1 MGLLENFED
10 RLDQL
15 VNGTFA
21 KAFRD
26 VVEPVELAA
35 RIQKEMDTRAAIVS
49 KGRTVVPNIFTVD
62 LSTEDIARLDV
73 FAEQMRTELGDVAR
87 LYATDQRYTFLGAVE
102 VRFHEDPSLKT
113 GVFKVRSQ
121 AHADAGASMHAS
133 AKPIPAHEATGHP
146 RLVIGP
152 ASYPLTKSHTRIGRG
167 ANADIPLDDTGV
179 SRAHADIVLGLP
191 VVVRDLA
198 STNGTLVDGRRISEA
213 PLHDGA
219 LIQIGSTTITYRDL

>member
-1 MGLLENFED
+1 MGLLDNFED
-10 RLDQL
+10 RLDKL

-21 KAFRD
+21 TAFRD
-26 VVEPVELAA
+26 VVEPVELAS

-49 KGRTVVPNIFTVD
+49 RGRTVVPNIFTVD
-62 LSTEDIARLDV
+62 LSTDDISRLDV
-73 FAEQMRTELGDVAR
+73 FAEQMCSELSDVAR

-102 VRFHEDPSLKT
+102 VRFLEDPSLKT

-121 AHADAGASMHAS
+121 VHGDSGASMQS
-133 AKPIPAHEATGHP
+133 PSKPIVAHDATGHP
-146 RLVIGP
+146 RLEIGP

-167 ANADIPLDDTGV
+167 ANVDIPLDDTGV

-219 LIQIGSTTITYRDL
+219 QIQIGSTTITYRDA